1 MTKKITITLEESLVD
16 ELNLA
21 SKNLGKKKTQII
33 RESLNAYLNLSSK
46 EDKIKLWE
54 EENKIAINEY
64 NERIERDGLILEDSR
79 MF

>member
-1 MTKKITITLEESLVD
+1 MTKKITITLEESLIE

-21 SKNLGKKKTQII
+21 SKSLGKKKTQII

-46 EDKIKLWE
+46 EEKIKLWE

-64 NERIERDGLILEDSR
+64 NERIEKDGLILEDSR